1 MISFFNNSADLGSHS
16 VYLEALMKHIKS
28 LIVILLLSSLAFP
41 GHRKSHFRK
50 HGRHHRHV
58 INKTPRVTFRIG
70 THWGWR
76 HNCHGHERVVIV
88 DDTKKVKEESAEEIM
103 AQIEKMAELKEKGLI
118 TEKEYEKKKKELLKR
133 I

>member
-1 MISFFNNSADLGSHS
+1 MLFYYFLPWPFPVTENHIFASMADTI
-16 VYLEALMKHIKS
+16 VTS
-28 LIVILLLSSLAFP
+28 LIP
-41 GHRKSHFRK
+41 
-50 HGRHHRHV
+50 
-58 INKTPRVTFRIG
+58 PRVTFRIG